1 MKEDI
6 QIPAVKNV
14 RVAVARKMNE
24 LNKPE
29 WSVHLLN
36 LNDFPITHVLV
47 SSKGYGDKG
56 SESQKT
62 SVLRHYFE
70 LLDAHST
77 TMIELIQPEVFHLNN
92 EYWVSYYHKDEI
104 YDRKFIFLP
113 DTIQESNLQYIDMLN
128 MEAVLHS

>member
-6 QIPAVKNV
+6 LIPAVKNV

-29 WSVHLLN
+29 WSVYLLN
-36 LNDFPITHVLV
+36 LNDFPISDVLV
-47 SSKGYGDKG
+47 ASKGYGDNG

-70 LLDAHST
+70 HVDAQSS

-92 EYWVSYYHKDEI
+92 EYWVSYYHNKEI

-113 DTIQESNLQYIDMLN
+113 DTIQEANLQYIDMLN